1 MFSRKYIEM
10 KNKINGECAYRDIDD
25 APLAHNILKGHNSE
39 TVRETLWS
47 EFSVNK
53 HCLYVS

>member
-1 MFSRKYIEM
+1 M
-10 KNKINGECAYRDIDD
+10 KNKINGECAYRDIND